1 MADGLSTKMLDII
14 ANSSSR
20 ALSKPWI
27 PLAIEQM
34 RMFSKNKG
42 IFLPEH
48 ILLCNLD
55 IKNIT
60 ATSKSY
66 DPFIIGALRDW
77 SSMGYT
83 RKIMSD
89 DYEEIAS
96 LPIWLN
102 PRLLIDGKLIKLRE
116 GTFRGIK
123 SKTLYHKAQLF
134 TNFNATLYHGG
145 NHIVPSGIFKTNSA
159 LNSEYVN
166 PTLPISDNDWNKLKQ
181 AVTENL
187 TSKNVSWRLA
197 RILAN
202 AGRKNTPP

>member
-1 MADGLSTKMLDII
+1 MNQFTNGNKVRSQCTYDDKTKAHTEGGPPVVLLDIHTMADGLSTKMLDII
-14 ANSSSR
+14 ANSGSR

-34 RMFSKNKG
+34 IMFSKNKG

-60 ATSKSY
+60 ATSNSY

-123 SKTLYHKAQLF
+123 SKTLYHIALHQL
-134 TNFNATLYHGG
+134 
-145 NHIVPSGIFKTNSA
+145 
-159 LNSEYVN
+159 
-166 PTLPISDNDWNKLKQ
+166 
-181 AVTENL
+181 
-187 TSKNVSWRLA
+187 
-197 RILAN
+197 
-202 AGRKNTPP
+202 